1 MKTLKNKFIKRITF
15 LLTLFLGCL
24 AVSSISAQNCDTN
37 TQKSLEQTR
46 VSYYKEVT
54 TGADA
59 KFVIRYPLVG
69 TTYTISDNDGNTY
82 SLTHTSAAETIEIN
96 AGAVHT
102 LRRFSLKA
110 QKGDC
115 VYQTGF
121 GYSVTPVS
129 TLKLATRVEHEWCGG
144 GVQFTLPSSAQELTT
159 MITSFSSKKVV
170 MRTMIL
176 LLLYR
181 LFLGRHR

>member
-1 MKTLKNKFIKRITF
+1 MSGFKRITF

-24 AVSSISAQNCDTN
+24 AVSSISAQNCDIN

-46 VSYYKEVT
+46 VSYYDKVT
-54 TGADA
+54 QGDDA
-59 KFVIRYPLVG
+59 KFVIRFPLVG
-69 TTYTISDNDGNTY
+69 TTYTIADNDGNTY

-129 TLKLATRVEHEWCGG
+129 TLKLATRVRE
-144 GVQFTLPSSAQELTT
+144 
-159 MITSFSSKKVV
+159 
-170 MRTMIL
+170 
-176 LLLYR
+176 
-181 LFLGRHR
+181 